1 MTERVQKMARI
12 NVDPDAWSALRI
24 RALQRNRSLAD
35 VLGELIEQAVA
46 DSPPLS
52 PAAQPAKPTRHRRL
66 IPAVAPGVP
75 TGEPA
80 PTPPAPRKGGWVP
93 PWEV

>member
-24 RALQRNRSLAD
+24 RALQHNRSLAD
-35 VLGELIEQAVA
+35 VLGELIEQTVN
-46 DSPPLS
+46 DSPPL
-52 PAAQPAKPTRHRRL
+52 PRAAQPAKPTRHRRL
-66 IPAVAPGVP
+66 TPAVPPGTP
-75 TGEPA
+75 TGESA
-80 PTPPAPRKGGWVP
+80 LTPPGSTKGEWVP